1 MGKRI
6 ALLGAGEVGGA
17 IKKIAEE
24 KGFKVLVRDLKN
36 DEFNGKPVEAL
47 HVCIPQKDGKFIKII
62 GHAVSASNPKLV
74 IIHTSTAP
82 GMTEKVF
89 KKIKIPTAHSPIRG
103 DHPDLYHS
111 IKNDFVKY
119 VGGVDAASA
128 RLAMTHLKKIGIRK
142 VKNGGSALNT
152 ELGKMVNILG
162 FTWSIIFCKWVKKIC
177 DDMGADFDMVYQDFM
192 RTYNEGYEKSRPDA
206 RQPILKPIKG
216 PIGGHCIIP
225 DTILVDKVY
234 KSDLTRFIL
243 KKNEEYKIDSG
254 DGNA

>member
-6 ALLGAGEVGGA
+6 ALLGAGEVGKA

-24 KGFKVLVRDLKN
+24 KGFRVLVRDLEC
-36 DEFNGKPVEAL
+36 DEFDGGSVEAL
-47 HVCIPQKDGKFIKII
+47 HVCISQKDEKFINVVSE
-62 GHAVSASNPKLV
+62 AVLASNPKIV

-82 GMTEKVF
+82 GTTEKVF
-89 KKIKIPTAHSPIRG
+89 EKINIPTAHSPIRG

-111 IKNDFVKY
+111 VKNNFVKY

-128 RLAMTHLKKIGIRK
+128 RLAMTHLKKIGIKK
-142 VKNGGSALNT
+142 VRNGGSALNT

-177 DDMGADFDMVYQDFM
+177 DDMGADFDMVYKDFTE
-192 RTYNEGYEKSRPDA
+192 TYNKGYGKSRSDV
-206 RQPILKPIKG
+206 RQSILKPIKG

-234 KSDLTRFIL
+234 KSDLTKFIL
-243 KKNEEYKIDSG
+243 KKDEEYKKEK
-254 DGNA
+254 